1 MDQQPLEMPSAAQ
14 RPGLLGRRRD
24 FLVNHRY
31 QLRASL
37 LTAAAVLVL
46 LVLLSL
52 VLYSVSVSSTN
63 HALADSPELAKMIK
77 AQNRLQLFLILLAS
91 VVFLAGVFVVSILET
106 HRTAGAAAKLARYM
120 NRVEQGRYNIQ
131 LRLRK
136 DDHLQDVQTAF
147 NQMTRSL
154 RDRMWH
160 EVETIGRLAD
170 RSRAIRTQEDAER
183 LSGEIRELAGR
194 MRRTVE

>member
-1 MDQQPLEMPSAAQ
+1 MDQQPVEMPSAVR

-63 HALADSPELAKMIK
+63 HVLADSPELAKMIK

-91 VVFLAGVFVVSILET
+91 VVFLAGVFVVSILES

-131 LRLRK
+131 LHLRK

-147 NQMTRSL
+147 NQMTRGL
-154 RDRMWH
+154 RDRVWH
-160 EVETIGRLAD
+160 EVETIERLAD
-170 RSRAIRTQEDAER
+170 HSRDIKTQEDAER
-183 LSGEIRELAGR
+183 LAGEIRELAGR